1 MTESRSHS
9 FLHVLV
15 WLLLAGS
22 VALIFTLSQVRFFD
36 HDEFEVMHTTWKMFV
51 GQQIYIDFLQHHH
64 PFLYYLLLPFYAA
77 FGSDVPVLLAA
88 RAGMALQLTL
98 TLAVTYFI
106 ALELYRDRLVAV
118 TSALFLSGFS
128 LYLDKMLEIRPD
140 VPMSLLA
147 LLGVYLAL
155 RATRT
160 ESRLLYGLSG
170 VCFGLAFM
178 FLQKAVVLLFAVGM
192 VLLLRLVTRKLRFS
206 DLAVF
211 AGGVLAPIL
220 PYALYLLA
228 TNQLETFVFYNVT
241 FNTLYYRLRGWE
253 LGKLIRNVGTLYEYN
268 VLVIVS
274 FFYAALFLPKLRRE
288 WESLF
293 FIAAVLGFTL
303 VTGRH
308 NPQYYILAFPFIAVL
323 AARAFWHVLRPRP
336 LVAGLLLLFIV
347 YGPVDRYAS
356 FLLFDVGTNTD
367 QLARIERVL
376 TLTEPDDYVYDG
388 NIIFNLFR
396 KDVDFVWWM
405 TGDPYKAIETL
416 ETVKDYEYDIYERI
430 ETYEPKIISSFGIPD
445 MSRPVIAENYVQDEM
460 FPELYVRQPTAV
472 PGAVPESENAAANP

>member
-1 MTESRSHS
+1 MTESRSYS
-9 FLHVLV
+9 ILHVTV

-36 HDEFEVMHTTWKMFV
+36 HDEFEAMHTTWKMFM
-51 GQQIYIDFLQHHH
+51 GQQIYVDFLQHHH
-64 PFLYYLLLPFYAA
+64 PFLYYMLLPFYAV

-118 TSALFLSGFS
+118 TSALFLSGIALF
-128 LYLDKMLEIRPD
+128 LDKMLEIRPD

-147 LLGVYLAL
+147 LSGAYLAL

-160 ESRLLYGLSG
+160 EQRWLYGLSG

-178 FLQKAVVLLFAVGM
+178 FLQKAVILLFAVGV
-192 VLLLRLVTRKLRFS
+192 VLLVRLFTRKLRFG
-206 DLAVF
+206 DLAAF
-211 AGGVLAPIL
+211 GGGVLAPVL

-228 TNQLETFVFYNVT
+228 TNQLENFIFYNVT

-253 LGKLIRNVGTLYEYN
+253 LGKLIRNVNTLYESN
-268 VLVIVS
+268 ILILIP

-293 FIAAVLGFTL
+293 FVASVLGFTL
-303 VTGRH
+303 LTGRH
-308 NPQYYILAFPFIAVL
+308 NPQYYILAFPFMSVL
-323 AARAFWHVLRPRP
+323 AARAFWRVLRPRP
-336 LVAGLLLLFIV
+336 LLAGLLLFFIL
-347 YGPVDRYAS
+347 YGPLDRYAR
-356 FLLFDVGTNTD
+356 FLLFETGTNTD

-416 ETVKDYEYDIYERI
+416 EELKDYDYNIYERI
-430 ETYEPKIISSFGIPD
+430 ETYEPKVISDFGIPD
-445 MSRPVIAENYVQDEM
+445 MGHPVIAENYVQDEE
-460 FPELYVRQPTAV
+460 FPDLYVRRPVPDSESTAT
-472 PGAVPESENAAANP
+472 NP